1 MKLWKLW
8 VWSKLFM
15 MLIVI
20 GMAFSMGT
28 PNTRSEVI
36 YVDEDVGIEQMDI
49 DNTFVPIEFEKD
61 FDLKWHNEAEVEIS
75 PGDRFAY
82 VSSTSND
89 YDRKE
94 TLLGSLYN
102 IRNANKQTQF
112 DNSNNT
118 WTYNYST
125 NYEISTKNN
134 KNHFRLDRS
143 RCLIYAWNIA

>member
-28 PNTRSEVI
+28 VNTQSKVI
-36 YVDEDVGIEQMDI
+36 FVDEDVGIEQMDI

-61 FDLKWHNEAEVEIS
+61 FDLKWYNEAEVEIS
-75 PGDRFAY
+75 PGDRFVY

-94 TLLGSLYN
+94 TLLGSLYD
-102 IRNANKQTQF
+102 IRYANKQTQF
-112 DNSNNT
+112 DNSNNK

-125 NYEISTKNN
+125 NYEMSTKNT

-143 RCLIYAWNIA
+143 RCLIYTGNIT